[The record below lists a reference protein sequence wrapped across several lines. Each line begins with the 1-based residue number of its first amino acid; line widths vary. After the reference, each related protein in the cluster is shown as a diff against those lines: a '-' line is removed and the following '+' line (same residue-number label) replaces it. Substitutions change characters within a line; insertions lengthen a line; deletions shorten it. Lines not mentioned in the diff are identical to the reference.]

1 MWKSR
6 TKMWISKTYKRVTL
20 RVQTKE
26 KDKDKYKYKVKEQ
39 EESKVMLDLKKYK
52 MLSSQKLN
60 KGENHVN

>member
-26 KDKDKYKYKVKEQ
+26 KDKDKYKYKVKE
-39 EESKVMLDLKKYK
+39 
-52 MLSSQKLN
+52 
-60 KGENHVN
+60 